1 MGYKGIDRR
10 GLYVRLTVKGVAS
23 DVPEGVTLYE
33 GLQYIVGADPTG
45 AFASATAGQI
55 AEYNGTKWVFS
66 DPKTWRMEVFDE
78 AANAIKRWDGSAWV
92 NVAELVAKADISDME
107 TKTNAADTYVTKTY
121 ATTNYA
127 TKAEVTAAHTCR
139 NETHVITAAEVAAKA
154 FDLDYAVKD
163 ADEANTFVRFESV
176 DQNYGSDFTV
186 VANNVTGKDAI
197 SWAADGDKTYGLAEL
212 DIRAG
217 DVFKIQY
224 NIEVEE

>member
-1 MGYKGIDRR
+1 MSYKGIDRR

-23 DVPEGVTLYE
+23 DLPEGVTLYE

-45 AFASATAGQI
+45 SFASATAGQI
-55 AEYNGTKWVFS
+55 AEYNGNKWVFS

-78 AANAIKRWDGSAWV
+78 AAKAIKRWDGSAWV
-92 NVAELVAKADISDME
+92 NVAELVAQSDISDME

-121 ATTNYA
+121 ATANYA

-139 NETHVITAAEVAAKA
+139 NETHIITAAEVAAKA
-154 FDLDYAVKD
+154 FDLDFAVKD

-197 SWAADGDKTYGLAEL
+197 SWAPDGDKTYGLAEI
-212 DIRAG
+212 DIREG

-224 NIEVEE
+224 NIDVEG